1 MSTGFVADP
10 LCREH
15 DTGPFHPETPSRF
28 DAVLQAVESSGL
40 LDTLLRLPSRE
51 ATQGELQLCHTVD
64 YLRLGEREIGA
75 GVRELSTGDTTVSA
89 RSWEVALRATGAVLN
104 AVDAVMEQ
112 RVRNA
117 FCLVRPP
124 GHHAT
129 ASRGMGFCL
138 FNHVAIAARHAQRHW
153 NLERALIID
162 WDVHHGNGTQDIFY
176 EDPSVFYFS
185 THQAPHY
192 PGTGAATER
201 GRGPG
206 QGTTLNCPLR
216 AGAGR
221 AEIFAAFEGQLLPA
235 METFRPELVLL
246 SAGFDSRT
254 DDPLGDFRLQDE
266 DFADLTAIV
275 AQLAQKHAGGRLVSL
290 LEGGYNLA
298 GLASA
303 AVAHLRALQAA

>member
-1 MSTGFVADP
+1 MTGFVADP

-15 DTGPFHPETPSRF
+15 DTGPYHPEVPERF
-28 DAVLQAVESSGL
+28 DAVLHAVENSGL
-40 LDTLLRLPSRE
+40 LDSLLRLPSRD
-51 ATQGELQLCHTVD
+51 ATEEELQLCHTPD
-64 YLRLGEREIGA
+64 YLHHAEHEIRAGA
-75 GVRELSTGDTTVSA
+75 RKLSTGDTTVSA
-89 RSWEVALRATGAVLN
+89 RSWEVALRASGSLLN

-112 RVRNA
+112 RVHNA

-138 FNHVAIAARHAQRHW
+138 FNHIAIAARYTQRRW
-153 NLERALIID
+153 NLERVLIID

-192 PGTGAATER
+192 PGTGAAQER

-206 QGTTLNCPLR
+206 EGTTLNCPLP

-221 AEIFAAFEGQLLPA
+221 AEIFAAFEDQLLPA
-235 METFRPELVLL
+235 MEIFRPEFVLL
-246 SAGFDSRT
+246 SAGFDSRIG
-254 DDPLGDFRLQDE
+254 DPLGDFCLQDQ
-266 DFADLTAIV
+266 DFADLTGIIAK
-275 AQLAQKHAGGRLVSL
+275 LAHQHAGGRFVSM
-290 LEGGYNLA
+290 LEGGYHLS